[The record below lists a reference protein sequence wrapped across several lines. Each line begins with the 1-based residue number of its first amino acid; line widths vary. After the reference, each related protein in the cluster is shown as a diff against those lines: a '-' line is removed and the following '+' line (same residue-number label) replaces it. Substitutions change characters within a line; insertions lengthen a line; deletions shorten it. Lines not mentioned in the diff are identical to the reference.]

1 MKVVRDLVADPI
13 SGAPR
18 DITICS
24 TIHSP
29 TPYCFSLFDRM
40 LLLLRGQVVYFGQH
54 GARLLREVPFPADE
68 PPCTPSARSRTTA
81 RAARASGPSTDYA
94 GIGLCKRSTG
104 RGSTCCD
111 CLAFCSDREVA
122 VLYFSIDLQ
131 PPNSA
136 AELLRFPGRA
146 WLATADCGPSL
157 PQAAAPWSTSR
168 PTTPQRRG

>member
-54 GARLLREVPFPADE
+54 GACLLREVPFP
-68 PPCTPSARSRTTA
+68 SG
-81 RAARASGPSTDYA
+81 RAPLHAFCPIQNHRQGCPRLRPLD
-94 GIGLCKRSTG
+94 GLCRDWPVQTQH
-104 RGSTCCD
+104 RP
-111 CLAFCSDREVA
+111 R
-122 VLYFSIDLQ
+122 Q
-131 PPNSA
+131 H
-136 AELLRFPGRA
+136 LLR
-146 WLATADCGPSL
+146 L
-157 PQAAAPWSTSR
+157 PCFLF
-168 PTTPQRRG
+168 